1 MKPERPTV
9 SKPKKQPSIW
19 RRLSSAVLAV
29 VNIAVAI
36 GLTASAYAGS
46 INPIAHPTAPAVAMT
61 FPIWLLG
68 AVILLG
74 VSLFVRV
81 RLAAIIGLGII
92 ASLPSILDYSPIHLP
107 KHASDDG
114 FTFTV
119 MSYNVL
125 GLQDQNDSY
134 YGDIN
139 PTLSYILNQ
148 DPDIVCLQE
157 LSSLHTS
164 PHLHVTASQIDSIHC
179 QYPYVLIA
187 SKSQAIF
194 SKFPVEPIQIGF
206 KYSGESGSADM
217 ACFRA
222 EIKGKKVTIF
232 NIHLQSFSLVSEDKE
247 MFTKLTHLKGSENE
261 IAQMRSHLV
270 NKIRAAGPQRV
281 LDTEELIKY
290 IRKFGGPNVIVCG
303 DFNDVP
309 GSYPLRL
316 LADEH
321 LKEVYPEVGF
331 GPMITYNANR
341 FYFRIDHI
349 LYRGDLR
356 PLDMTRGSIKS
367 SDHYPVTATFEIPD
381 N

>member
-1 MKPERPTV
+1 MKTERPTV
-9 SKPKKQPSIW
+9 SQPQKRTSVWHKIV
-19 RRLSSAVLAV
+19 SGMLAF
-29 VNIAVAI
+29 VNIIAAI

-46 INPIAHPTAPAVAMT
+46 INPIAHPTAPAIAMT
-61 FPIWLLG
+61 FPIWLVG
-68 AVILLG
+68 AIILLI
-74 VSLFVRV
+74 VSLFIRI

-92 ASLPSILDYSPIHLP
+92 ASLPTTLNFSPINLP
-107 KHASDDG
+107 KHPSDDG

-125 GLQDQNDSY
+125 GLQDQKGQY

-157 LSSLHTS
+157 MPPLHTS
-164 PHLHVTASQIDSIHC
+164 SRLHITAAQIDSIHC

-194 SKFPVEPIQIGF
+194 SKFPVEPIQMGF
-206 KYSGESGSADM
+206 KYSGEAGSADM

-222 EIKGKKVTIF
+222 EIKGQKVTIF
-232 NIHLQSFSLVSEDKE
+232 NVHLQSFSLVDEDKE
-247 MFTKLTHLKGSENE
+247 MFKKLTHLKGSETE

-270 NKIRAAGPQRV
+270 NKIREAAPQRV

-309 GSYPLRL
+309 GSYPLRM

-341 FYFRIDHI
+341 LYFRIDHI
-349 LYRGDLR
+349 LYRGDLK
-356 PLDMTRGSIKS
+356 PLSMKRGTVKS
-367 SDHYPVTATFEIPD
+367 SDHYPVIATFEIPD